1 MATRLRYPASSAIT
15 IHNPVFVSTWHPR
28 SKACV
33 IPCHTKFLQ
42 DPFERSKLCLVPLRD
57 FATKSPTGCP
67 SKAISKKTKGFCGM
81 ATREKETGPFRLRET
96 MPYQSQ
102 NPCHWRSLAVAG
114 GYMMLW
120 YVMSCYFAYRMR
132 IAHALPLSLMDM
144 YTHGNMWVAYCDG
157 HRLCVYTP
165 EGRPLHNTPYLL
177 IPRAGA
183 EASQLWLHMAL
194 VLLWHPSLAPSGVA
208 GDGHVNQPWE
218 LRGLG
223 DRRLKVGDGDWG
235 WGWGVGCGWGLGGG
249 DGDRKLP
256 DDFSAQLQ
264 GDVPIHVKMATSNT
278 CPPFQ
283 NWCRRMEVVLRL
295 QTGWK
300 PGQIIYQSCV
310 LKHHQWMLI
319 CL

>member
-28 SKACV
+28 SKGCV

-42 DPFERSKLCLVPLRD
+42 DPFERSKLCGSSPRFRHQVANRLPIKGDLEEDQGILRHGD
-57 FATKSPTGCP
+57 Q
-67 SKAISKKTKGFCGM
+67 GFC
-81 ATREKETGPFRLRET
+81 RGPFAWET

-120 YVMSCYFAYRMR
+120 YVMSCYL
-132 IAHALPLSLMDM
+132 HTVCVSHTPSLSLMDM

-235 WGWGVGCGWGLGGG
+235 CGWGLGGG